1 MVCKQPIINF
11 TTVYSA
17 GGLTD
22 CHLVYHSILHTSWR
36 ISFTLY
42 TFFVSV
48 QGQVLRERTCKEKT
62 FSKNVE
68 ARRDKSTEATCRNG
82 SVQANQGLQRLHNK

>member
-22 CHLVYHSILHTSWR
+22 CHLVYHSI
-36 ISFTLY
+36 TLY

-68 ARRDKSTEATCRNG
+68 ACRDGSTEATCRNG

>member
-1 MVCKQPIINF
+1 MVCKQPIMGGTNI
-11 TTVYSA
+11 TTVTYPA

-42 TFFVSV
+42 AFCSGPGVERAKTLRHVEV
-48 QGQVLRERTCKEKT
+48 AVLK
-62 FSKNVE
+62 SAE
-68 ARRDKSTEATCRNG
+68 ARCRNG
-82 SVQANQGLQRLHNK
+82 SVQANQGSQRLHKK